1 MTNMNVAKPG
11 LGSVGSYQVSGTPF
25 ITSSVLLGNHEVHV
39 AFPNVTQ
46 EFTIFTNQPNV
57 YLTFLATGSDAGV
70 LAGGHRVMIIPTGS
84 SGQTVGIHNSPHTF
98 RTKCKDIFIHKA
110 GATNADVTVFAAL
123 TGIETGMMFHLTGS
137 GISE

>member
-25 ITSSVLLGNHEVHV
+25 ITSSVLLGNQEVHV

-46 EFTIFTNQPNV
+46 EFTIFTNKENV

-84 SGQTVGIHNSPHTF
+84 GASPHTF
-98 RTKCKDIFIHKA
+98 RTKCKDIFIHKSTA
-110 GATNADVTVFAAL
+110 NNADVAVFASL